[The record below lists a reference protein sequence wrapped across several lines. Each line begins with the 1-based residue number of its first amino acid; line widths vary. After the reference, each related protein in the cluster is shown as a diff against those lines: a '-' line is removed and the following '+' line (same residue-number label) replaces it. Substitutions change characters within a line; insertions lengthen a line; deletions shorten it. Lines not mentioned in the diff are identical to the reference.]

1 MNIISITSSND
12 NVTVTPE
19 GNNNQIGV
27 SETSNLNN
35 LVTTTISDT
44 GVAVVSNNDV
54 QYSLSL
60 LSGATG
66 LLNVSTEPNII
77 NTVVTINQ
85 GQQGPPGAS
94 GLNGIVSVLNH
105 GDNRLIT
112 ASNIDTQIIAEN
124 NLLFD
129 GTLLTVGG
137 TPVSLSGHSH
147 LSSDIGDFNSATDSR
162 INLVFSGLSDIA
174 NKCAVSKVLIKDTGN
189 LVKTI
194 SLSNFIDIIDEIDG
208 GPVIFSGCP

>member
-19 GNNNQIGV
+19 GNNNQISV

-54 QYSLSL
+54 QYNLSL

-66 LLNVSTEPNII
+66 LLNVSTEQNIV

-94 GLNGIVSVLNH
+94 GLNGIVSVLNYA
-105 GDNRLIT
+105 DNRVIT
-112 ASNIDTQIIAEN
+112 ASNTDTQVVAED

-129 GTLLTVGG
+129 GTTLTVVGV
-137 TPVSLSGHSH
+137 PVSLSGHTH
-147 LSSDIGDFNSATDSR
+147 LSSNITDFNASVDNR
-162 INLVFSGLSDIA
+162 INIAFSGINDIS
-174 NKCAVSKVLIKDTGN
+174 NKCDTNKILIKDTGN
-189 LVKTI
+189 IIKTI
-194 SLSNFIDIIDEIDG
+194 GLSNFIDIIEEIDG
-208 GPVIFSGCP
+208 GGVIFSGCP